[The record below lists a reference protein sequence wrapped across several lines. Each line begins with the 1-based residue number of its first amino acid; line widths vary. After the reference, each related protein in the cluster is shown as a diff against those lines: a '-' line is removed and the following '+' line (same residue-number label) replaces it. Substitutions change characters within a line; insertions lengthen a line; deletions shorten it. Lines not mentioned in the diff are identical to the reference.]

1 MMRVVTEAAAFLR
14 TVAQRIELD
23 DGVVIRTYTAE
34 DIPQLVDVVNR
45 DLAHLRP
52 FMPWAQESV
61 TVEGQTAWWRSTL
74 DGAHDGPRDLPYG
87 IFDADGRIIGGTGFH
102 LRGGPG
108 VVEIGYWLAS
118 DMTGRGL
125 MTRIVSA
132 LVDAARQADGVQ
144 VVEIKCDV
152 ANERS
157 AAVPRRLGFR
167 IIREETREPLAASDT
182 GRDVVWALEINP
194 DR

>member
-1 MMRVVTEAAAFLR
+1 MMRVVTEAAAFLQ

-23 DGVVIRTYTAE
+23 DGIVVRTYTA
-34 DIPQLVDVVNR
+34 DDMPPLVDAVNG
-45 DLAHLRP
+45 DLEHLRP
-52 FMPWAQESV
+52 FMPWAQEPV

-74 DGAHDGPRDLPYG
+74 EGGEDGPRDLPYG

-118 DMTGRGL
+118 DVTGRGL
-125 MTRIVSA
+125 MTRVAGA
-132 LVDAARQADGVQ
+132 LVDAARRVDGVRR
-144 VVEIKCDV
+144 VEIKCDV

-157 AAVPRRLGFR
+157 AAVPKRLGFR
-167 IIREETREPLAASDT
+167 IVREETREPIAASET
-182 GRDVVWALEINP
+182 GQDVVWAL
-194 DR
+194 DLD